1 LAGTPSEFD
10 GKSWSVPDGD
20 ITQLLSP
27 PSLLRP
33 LDQKVS
39 NSRVQFAE
47 IASIAT
53 LLPRSLNINDVFRIV
68 ISTML
73 DRSWSG
79 VGFSR
84 FRGRYEYNP
93 AVFAEL
99 PQNNC

>member
-53 LLPRSLNINDVFRIV
+53 LLCPDLS
-68 ISTML
+68 ISMTF
-73 DRSWSG
+73 SG
-79 VGFSR
+79 
-84 FRGRYEYNP
+84 
-93 AVFAEL
+93 L
-99 PQNNC
+99 